1 MNTYGF
7 IGGYDKTDLILYVAK
22 ILATANKK
30 VLYIDA
36 TLNQKAKYTIP
47 AMNPTRTYITE
58 FEGIDF
64 AVGFKN
70 MEEITEYLG
79 IDANNLEY
87 DIVLQDIDSPEAFQ
101 NFDTIKNYRNCF
113 VTGFDL
119 YSLKKGLEILSVCR
133 VPVQLTKVYF
143 STSVTKDEDN
153 YLNYLAEGYKLKWA
167 ENIINFPLELGN
179 YSVNVENQIVSRIK
193 IKRLTNDYKSSLEYL
208 MKIVFNDDLAPN
220 ELSQTMKYLEKEI

>member
-7 IGGYDKTDLILYVAK
+7 IGGYDKTDLMLYVAK

-47 AMNPTRTYITE
+47 AMNPTKTYITE

-70 MEEITEYLG
+70 MNEITEYLG
-79 IDANNLEY
+79 IDENNLEY
-87 DIVLQDIDSPEAFQ
+87 DIILQDIDTPEAFQ
-101 NFDTIKNYRNCF
+101 NFETIKNFRNCF

-143 STSVTKDEDN
+143 STNITKDEDN
-153 YLNYLAEGYKLKWA
+153 YLNYLAEGYKLKWTD
-167 ENIINFPLELGN
+167 NIINFPLELGN
-179 YSVNVENQIVSRIK
+179 YSVNIENQIVSRIK
-193 IKRLTNDYKSSLEYL
+193 IKRLTNDYKNSLEYL
-208 MKIVFNDDLAPN
+208 MKLVFNDDLAPN